1 MAARPPPDVIDRLA
15 AWAAGAAAGSTMTLI
30 GHPFDTLKTR
40 MQTNNAYASTWA
52 CARQTVAAEGLLA
65 VYKGLGPAL
74 ATTCLTSGLRFGVQV
89 RENSARNLRR
99 AMQIADATPRAAPQ
113 HHFNAWLVGALSPPL
128 VTRDGAQL
136 LRRRSS
142 AATPT
147 VSPHEFHD
155 LSVGA
160 RILAEGGG
168 GAACGLVLPLIFTPM
183 ELVKVRR
190 QVMRDDA
197 ATSWELARAA
207 WREGGVAALYTGHRF
222 TVARSTLGNASL
234 FGAFEAWKALLRS
247 PFWPGGDVG
256 AWRASVLAG
265 VLSGWTT
272 QLVTFPLDAAKSRA
286 QVAGAAGGGGMLA
299 ALASLVREGA
309 AYRGVSLNLIRAV
322 PVHLAYLPVYGVIM
336 TALTG
341 ASA

>member
-1 MAARPPPDVIDRLA
+1 MLGILYELC
-15 AWAAGAAAGSTMTLI
+15 TLN
-30 GHPFDTLKTR
+30 HPF
-40 MQTNNAYASTWA
+40 N
-52 CARQTVAAEGLLA
+52 
-65 VYKGLGPAL
+65 
-74 ATTCLTSGLRFGVQV
+74 
-89 RENSARNLRR
+89 ARN
-99 AMQIADATPRAAPQ
+99 Q
-113 HHFNAWLVGALSPPL
+113 GALILKIIKGDFAPLDASRASPPL
-128 VTRDGAQL
+128 VAMIHRLLSRDAD
-136 LRRRSS
+136 RRPS
-142 AATPT
+142 ARQVLCQPI
-147 VSPHEFHD
+147 VQQY
-155 LSVGA
+155 V
-160 RILAEGGG
+160 
-168 GAACGLVLPLIFTPM
+168 AACGLVLPLIFTPM

-286 QVAGAAGGGGMLA
+286 QVAGAVGGSGMLA
-299 ALASLVREGA
+299 ALASLFREGA

-341 ASA
+341 ASV

>member
-1 MAARPPPDVIDRLA
+1 MAFRCAKFLRAIFRRNA
-15 AWAAGAAAGSTMTLI
+15 A
-30 GHPFDTLKTR
+30 
-40 MQTNNAYASTWA
+40 
-52 CARQTVAAEGLLA
+52 
-65 VYKGLGPAL
+65 
-74 ATTCLTSGLRFGVQV
+74 
-89 RENSARNLRR
+89 
-99 AMQIADATPRAAPQ
+99 QIADATPRAAPQ
-113 HHFNAWLVGALSPPL
+113 HHFNAWLVGALSPPF

-286 QVAGAAGGGGMLA
+286 QVAGAAQLDP
-299 ALASLVREGA
+299 S
-309 AYRGVSLNLIRAV
+309 RARA
-322 PVHLAYLPVYGVIM
+322 PRLPARLRRDHDRAHERFSVVGDRRFSVFVVTI
-336 TALTG
+336 A
-341 ASA
+341 

>member
-1 MAARPPPDVIDRLA
+1 MAFRCAKFLRAIFRRNA
-15 AWAAGAAAGSTMTLI
+15 A
-30 GHPFDTLKTR
+30 
-40 MQTNNAYASTWA
+40 
-52 CARQTVAAEGLLA
+52 
-65 VYKGLGPAL
+65 
-74 ATTCLTSGLRFGVQV
+74 
-89 RENSARNLRR
+89 
-99 AMQIADATPRAAPQ
+99 QIADATPRAAPQ

-190 QVMRDDA
+190 QVMHDDA

-207 WREGGVAALYTGHRF
+207 WREGGVAAADAT
-222 TVARSTLGNASL
+222 ARTNHPNTRLNL
-234 FGAFEAWKALLRS
+234 
-247 PFWPGGDVG
+247 
-256 AWRASVLAG
+256 
-265 VLSGWTT
+265 
-272 QLVTFPLDAAKSRA
+272 
-286 QVAGAAGGGGMLA
+286 
-299 ALASLVREGA
+299 LASTILSR
-309 AYRGVSLNLIRAV
+309 
-322 PVHLAYLPVYGVIM
+322 LAKLLSRWLQPTPSSSFSPPPY
-336 TALTG
+336 
-341 ASA
+341 

>member
-1 MAARPPPDVIDRLA
+1 MAFRCAKFLRAIFRRNA
-15 AWAAGAAAGSTMTLI
+15 A
-30 GHPFDTLKTR
+30 
-40 MQTNNAYASTWA
+40 
-52 CARQTVAAEGLLA
+52 
-65 VYKGLGPAL
+65 
-74 ATTCLTSGLRFGVQV
+74 
-89 RENSARNLRR
+89 
-99 AMQIADATPRAAPQ
+99 QIADATPRAAPQ

-142 AATPT
+142 AATPTAATPT

>member
-1 MAARPPPDVIDRLA
+1 
-15 AWAAGAAAGSTMTLI
+15 
-30 GHPFDTLKTR
+30 
-40 MQTNNAYASTWA
+40 
-52 CARQTVAAEGLLA
+52 
-65 VYKGLGPAL
+65 
-74 ATTCLTSGLRFGVQV
+74 
-89 RENSARNLRR
+89 
-99 AMQIADATPRAAPQ
+99 MQIADATPRAAPQ

-207 WREGGVAALYTGHRF
+207 WREGGVAALYTESFAGDSACSMCREF
-222 TVARSTLGNASL
+222 ALFAQSRKEESRRREFALFSQRSEEVEEKSRSL
-234 FGAFEAWKALLRS
+234 RRGRGA
-247 PFWPGGDVG
+247 
-256 AWRASVLAG
+256 
-265 VLSGWTT
+265 
-272 QLVTFPLDAAKSRA
+272 DAA
-286 QVAGAAGGGGMLA
+286 A
-299 ALASLVREGA
+299 ALE
-309 AYRGVSLNLIRAV
+309 
-322 PVHLAYLPVYGVIM
+322 P
-336 TALTG
+336 
-341 ASA
+341 SAGSSDDICVGTSIARCS